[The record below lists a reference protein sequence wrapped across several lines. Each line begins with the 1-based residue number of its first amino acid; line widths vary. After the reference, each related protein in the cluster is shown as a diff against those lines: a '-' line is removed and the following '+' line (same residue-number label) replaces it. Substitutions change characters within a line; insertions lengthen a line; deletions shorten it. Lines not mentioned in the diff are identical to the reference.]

1 MEWLLLISLIF
12 NGWQFHS
19 NGESSQS
26 IKQLEQTLSSQE
38 AILGECYA
46 RSESMED
53 VIIKTEA
60 SIRELTDFSKEQ
72 SIQLEKLRN
81 SSPVVDDYLQREI
94 PSELLELLNST
105 PNSED

>member
-1 MEWLLLISLIF
+1 MEWLLLISLII

-26 IKQLEQTLSSQE
+26 IKQLEVTLSSQE

-53 VIIKTEA
+53 VIIKAEA

-94 PSELLELLNST
+94 PPELHGILNST
-105 PNSED
+105 SNSKD